1 MGLLRIANERFVL
14 LRTTWSFVARI
25 SYLFALDELLGLL
38 LLIYCDLFA
47 LKELLGC
54 AGVKVVH
61 FSDNNQLQQ
70 TVNLLSG

>member
-1 MGLLRIANERFVL
+1 MGLLRITIERSVL

-38 LLIYCDLFA
+38 LSIYCHLFA

-54 AGVKVVH
+54 AGVKVFC

-70 TVNLLSG
+70 TFNLLSG